1 MIFKQ
6 FILFTFLTLKK
17 YTYLFTSKNKLFF
30 SNTNEGN
37 TNECNTNEGNTGN
50 STNTSISSGIT
61 TEVSTGIPLSISRL
75 EIIPSNALM
84 YKYIYL
90 PNINFTNKIK
100 LLKTYNIVIPKN
112 NTSISGM
119 DNRYNK
125 TFSKNNTEINKII
138 DNERKKRL
146 LDNLMNPYISK
157 NDKLKLLEDNDIIN
171 NDIKVI
177 NILRGGL
184 TRDW

>member
-17 YTYLFTSKNKLFF
+17 YTYLFTTRNKLFF
-30 SNTNEGN
+30 S
-37 TNECNTNEGNTGN
+37 NTNEGNTGN
-50 STNTSISSGIT
+50 STNTSISSGIIT
-61 TEVSTGIPLSISRL
+61 EVSTEVSTGIPSSISRL

-119 DNRYNK
+119 DNRYNQ
-125 TFSKNNTEINKII
+125 TSKKNLTEINNII
-138 DNERKKRL
+138 DNERKKKL